1 MNFQGRTAPRNPFL
15 TMKTIISGSTGRFE
29 FRQSQRRSN
38 GRLGMLDYRGGA
50 NNDSDP
56 TPSLR
61 NGSENRK
68 FAPSEAWRL
77 AWRRKGMILTL
88 AILGALL
95 GFVATKTLTP
105 RYVATAQIYLDPHGL
120 PGLEKEDSASHEDF
134 DRLHKLRRD
143 PGENSYLPRR
153 AGARRNQ
160 GKTRDRSR
168 IRRRRRLVE
177 HAIWTPAF
185 FGGRLRGRA
194 QRRANSRSAHRDPS
208 SRTHIHHRDLGDE
221 QQPRKGGPNRERRRS
236 SV

>member
-1 MNFQGRTAPRNPFL
+1 MNLRKRVNAAAHPTRSCLLEFPWPSGRSEPFL
-15 TMKTIISGSTGRFE
+15 NHENDNLRVDGTLRIQTITTALERTTWHVGLS
-29 FRQSQRRSN
+29 RRSQE
-38 GRLGMLDYRGGA
+38 RLY
-50 NNDSDP
+50 P

-88 AILGALL
+88 AILGALV

-120 PGLEKEDSASHEDF
+120 PGLEKEDFASHEDF

-153 AGARRNQ
+153 A
-160 GKTRDRSR
+160 
-168 IRRRRRLVE
+168 
-177 HAIWTPAF
+177 
-185 FGGRLRGRA
+185 
-194 QRRANSRSAHRDPS
+194 
-208 SRTHIHHRDLGDE
+208 
-221 QQPRKGGPNRERRRS
+221 
-236 SV
+236 